1 MILPSGVGRPQGRF
15 GAWLAGFARR
25 NQSRIAPSLPG
36 IIGALGLFM
45 LLAMAGCAPKAG
57 PGALDLGQ
65 AQAFWAAF
73 ASDAGE
79 QPESFN
85 LSASLS
91 VQSPQK
97 SARLLV
103 KFWGNLDR
111 PLRLDLSSGM
121 GQMFSLWREDSL
133 GWIAVYPL
141 SNQAFTHSDTKAALA
156 KLGMPFPFGLKD
168 LAAISAGRYGLI
180 FPTTYKSVKKSAK
193 GFEYTLPASSPMAS
207 VTLDFEGKPIHLS
220 GRGIEPWSVEMGDF
234 TAPEPGRKPLAQ
246 KIQVTTPG
254 GLQAVFRVKK
264 LELNSTPME
273 SQLLDLPLPPHAKHI
288 LLDREGDFKAP
299 EMP

>member
-1 MILPSGVGRPQGRF
+1 M
-15 GAWLAGFARR
+15 
-25 NQSRIAPSLPG
+25 
-36 IIGALGLFM
+36 
-45 LLAMAGCAPKAG
+45 
-57 PGALDLGQ
+57 GQ
-65 AQAFWAAF
+65 AQAFWAGF
-73 ASDAGE
+73 AADSGE
-79 QPESFN
+79 QPKSFT

-111 PLRLDLSSGM
+111 PLRLDLSTGM
-121 GQMFSLWREDSL
+121 GQTFSLWREDSL

-168 LAAISAGRYGLI
+168 LAALAAGRYGLL
-180 FPTTYKSVKKSAK
+180 FPQSYKSVKKSAK
-193 GFEYTLPASSPMAS
+193 GFEYTLPASSPIAS
-207 VTLDFEGKPIHLS
+207 VTLDFEGKPIHLT
-220 GRGIEPWSVEMGDF
+220 GRGIEPWTVAMGDF
-234 TAPEPGRKPLAQ
+234 TPAEHGRKALAQ
-246 KIQVTTPG
+246 KIQLTTSG

-264 LELNSTPME
+264 LELSPSPME
-273 SQLLDLPLPPHAKHI
+273 ADLLDLPLPPKAKHV

-299 EMP
+299 ELP